1 MPTKLVKEIASSN
14 SYSSFF
20 APVNSQY
27 DKGRKKKK
35 KKNAK
40 NKAQQVTVTIKLL
53 DRPKSDI
60 GLKLDKSF
68 CRTNTCDSLNST
80 KLPSIYS
87 RSPPSPRLLTPL
99 NRTPPNLSLNSVPT
113 ACERRKKL
121 PLLAAIKPDNEKAE
135 KERFMRANFQ
145 YNPYFVYKFPAEP
158 EVLEKCSQPSDR
170 FINEAIFIMENAL
183 EKYGT
188 YEEFEAQTG
197 GQVLSRPQILNIIK
211 RYLKRE
217 ELEDDIILN
226 LTDELL
232 SRGSMTRNKGK
243 PQLNVRTVNLREMWV
258 EGLLRHELGTHHLRS
273 VNNRYQPWSNCKVR
287 KDMGLRSMNPTE
299 EGLASLH
306 SVLFRKDPCLWRAA
320 VLYYTVYKASQMS
333 LKSLFKDLGQY
344 VQDPN
349 VRWDY
354 CIRAKRGQTDTSR
367 PGAFCKDQVYL
378 DGALQL
384 LKHRRHIDFQMLI
397 RLGKIAWQDI
407 DAIQSYADLQDTQIP
422 FFMEDMTAYR
432 KHLDRIAEANGLTDE
447 ILTAV

>member
-1 MPTKLVKEIASSN
+1 MPTKLVKEITSSN

-170 FINEAIFIMENAL
+170 FINEVRFI
-183 EKYGT
+183 
-188 YEEFEAQTG
+188 
-197 GQVLSRPQILNIIK
+197 IIV
-211 RYLKRE
+211 
-217 ELEDDIILN
+217 
-226 LTDELL
+226 
-232 SRGSMTRNKGK
+232 M
-243 PQLNVRTVNLREMWV
+243 
-258 EGLLRHELGTHHLRS
+258 
-273 VNNRYQPWSNCKVR
+273 
-287 KDMGLRSMNPTE
+287 
-299 EGLASLH
+299 
-306 SVLFRKDPCLWRAA
+306 
-320 VLYYTVYKASQMS
+320 
-333 LKSLFKDLGQY
+333 
-344 VQDPN
+344 
-349 VRWDY
+349 
-354 CIRAKRGQTDTSR
+354 
-367 PGAFCKDQVYL
+367 
-378 DGALQL
+378 
-384 LKHRRHIDFQMLI
+384 
-397 RLGKIAWQDI
+397 IAN
-407 DAIQSYADLQDTQIP
+407 TC
-422 FFMEDMTAYR
+422 T
-432 KHLDRIAEANGLTDE
+432 
-447 ILTAV
+447 